1 MRSIVFSLRPLALIA
16 FAFHLCIPH
25 VAGQDRAYVLCEGAQ
40 DIYSGAIM
48 EFPRVGFI
56 DLSAEE
62 PVFEVLHVF
71 EGLGYASDLIFDEAG
86 SMLYVAAD
94 DVVYRLDATTGA
106 VLAEQALQGARRLAL
121 DGGRLFVSRGD
132 YDPLTWASVPFD
144 HYLVALDAETLA
156 WDAGWEADGATGP
169 AWATEGMCIHDGALF
184 VGVNNAFAYGEEVGL
199 IGRLELES
207 GNYSEVD
214 LGEAGLNPV
223 HLFVSEDGV
232 VSVNAQQYDGTSLSR
247 REPDGTVSTL
257 AVADVTAGC
266 GAAAMHE
273 GGVMYQVYG
282 EGGFRKADGQT
293 LEALEGWEGN
303 GNSVYSMAMVEG
315 NRAVLGMTDFSTT
328 GHVEF
333 WHLEDGLLWSC
344 EVGVSPGR
352 MVVSSPV
359 ADVPSL
365 WEDRGEVVGAF
376 DVLGRPLPLDA
387 PGFSIQLW
395 SNGSVTK
402 AYRTAD

>member
-25 VAGQDRAYVLCEGAQ
+25 VAAQDRAYVLCEGAQ

-71 EGLGYASDLIFDEAG
+71 EGLGYASDLLFDGAG
-86 SMLYVAAD
+86 SVLYVAAD
-94 DVVYRLDATTGA
+94 DVVFRLDATTGA

-132 YDPLTWASVPFD
+132 YDPLTWASVAFD

-156 WDAGWEADGATGP
+156 WDAGWEADGTTGP
-169 AWATEGMCIHDGALF
+169 AWATEGLCIHDGGLF

-199 IGRLELES
+199 IGRLELET

-223 HLFVSEDGV
+223 HLFVAEDGV

-247 REPDGTVSTL
+247 REPDGTVSTV

-365 WEDRGEVVGAF
+365 SEDRGEVVGAF
-376 DVLGRPLPLDA
+376 DVLGRPLSLDA

-402 AYRTAD
+402 AFRTAD

>member
-48 EFPRVGFI
+48 EFPRVGSI

-62 PVFEVLHVF
+62 PVFDVLHIF
-71 EGLGYASDLIFDEAG
+71 EGQAYASDLLLDDAG
-86 SMLYVAAD
+86 SVLYVAAD

-132 YDPLTWASVPFD
+132 YDPVTWASVPFD

-156 WDAGWEADGATGP
+156 WDAGWESDGTTGP
-169 AWATEGMCIHDGALF
+169 AWATEGVCTMDGALF

-199 IGRLELES
+199 IGRLELET
-207 GNYSEVD
+207 GEYSEVD
-214 LGEAGLNPV
+214 LGEEGLNPV
-223 HLFVSEDGV
+223 HLFVAGDGV
-232 VSVNAQQYDGTSLSR
+232 VSLNAQQYDGTSLSR
-247 REPDGTVSTL
+247 READGTVSTV

-266 GAAAMHE
+266 GAAALHE

-282 EGGFRKADGQT
+282 EGDFRKADGQT
-293 LEALEGWEGN
+293 LEALDGWEGN
-303 GNSVYSMAMVEG
+303 GNSVYSMAIAQG
-315 NRAVLGMTDFSTT
+315 NRALLGMTDFSTS
-328 GHVEF
+328 GYVEL
-333 WHLEDGLLWSC
+333 WDLEGGLLWSC

-352 MVVSSPV
+352 MVVSSAV

-365 WEDRGEVVGAF
+365 SEDRGVVVGAF

-387 PGFSIQLW
+387 PGFAIQIW

-402 AYRTAD
+402 AFRTAD

>member
-1 MRSIVFSLRPLALIA
+1 M
-16 FAFHLCIPH
+16 
-25 VAGQDRAYVLCEGAQ
+25 
-40 DIYSGAIM
+40 
-48 EFPRVGFI
+48 
-56 DLSAEE
+56 
-62 PVFEVLHVF
+62 
-71 EGLGYASDLIFDEAG
+71 
-86 SMLYVAAD
+86 
-94 DVVYRLDATTGA
+94 
-106 VLAEQALQGARRLAL
+106 
-121 DGGRLFVSRGD
+121 
-132 YDPLTWASVPFD
+132 
-144 HYLVALDAETLA
+144 
-156 WDAGWEADGATGP
+156 
-169 AWATEGMCIHDGALF
+169 
-184 VGVNNAFAYGEEVGL
+184 
-199 IGRLELES
+199 
-207 GNYSEVD
+207 
-214 LGEAGLNPV
+214 NPV
-223 HLFVSEDGV
+223 HLFVAEDGV

-365 WEDRGEVVGAF
+365 SEDRGEVVGAF